1 MEADLLVNDVTSK
14 NTSSEVRAGEVKT
27 IKFEVKLDKIL
38 KNIVSFKI
46 RLPQRG
52 LVTSLESKSVSV
64 LYTIQLELK
73 YRDNSEFRNLIKIF

>member
-27 IKFEVKLDKIL
+27 IKFE
-38 KNIVSFKI
+38 I

-64 LYTIQLELK
+64 LYTIQLELM
-73 YRDNSEFRNLIKIF
+73 YRNNSEFINLMKIFLE